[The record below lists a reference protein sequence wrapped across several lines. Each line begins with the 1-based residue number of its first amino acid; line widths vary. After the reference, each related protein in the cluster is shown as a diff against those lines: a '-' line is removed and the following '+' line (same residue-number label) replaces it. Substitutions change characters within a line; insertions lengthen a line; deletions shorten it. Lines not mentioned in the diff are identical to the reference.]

1 MPRTLIFDL
10 SEVLIAGLIGIEK
23 PLADR
28 LHLEPTAILKVFETH
43 GLVELCCGRM
53 TEDEY
58 LARILK
64 QQGWP
69 IARAEVKRIVRRN
82 FRRRIPGTIALL
94 PRLARQ
100 YELVLLSD
108 HAAEWAAHIR
118 RIHPWLRLFRRRF
131 FSFEL
136 GQTKREPS
144 TFRKVVAALGR
155 SADECLLIDDSAAN
169 IAVAASAGVPGL
181 RFTSAA
187 DLARNLRGLFRPFRF
202 LEPGKLVD
210 EDLELVL
217 AARHPA
223 DPVKRYV
230 PDYEFEMRRTGAKT
244 RLGLIRLRIGPA
256 RHLRYPGHIGYEVD
270 ASHRGHRYAARS
282 CRLLLPFARAHG
294 LPTVW
299 LTTDP
304 TNTASIRTCELIGA
318 QYVETVRLPKGHEMY
333 RRGARF
339 RRRYRLGIN

>member
-10 SEVLIAGLIGIEK
+10 SEVLIAGLIGIER

-28 LHLEPTAILKVFETH
+28 LHLESKAILKVFETH

-58 LARILK
+58 LAGILK

-69 IARAEVKRIVRRN
+69 IARAELKRIIRRN

-94 PRLARQ
+94 PRLARR

-108 HAAEWAAHIR
+108 HAAEWAAHLR
-118 RIHPWLRLFRRRF
+118 RVHPWLRIFQRQF

-136 GQTKREPS
+136 GRTKREPS
-144 TFRKVVAALGR
+144 TFRQVLAALSR

-169 IAVAASAGVPGL
+169 IAAAASAGVPGL
-181 RFTSAA
+181 RFSSAMA
-187 DLARNLRGLFRPFRF
+187 LARELRGLFRPFRF
-202 LEPGKLVD
+202 QEPGPLVD
-210 EDLELVL
+210 RALELVL
-217 AARHPA
+217 TSRHPA

-230 PDYEFEMRRTGAKT
+230 PDYEFEMRRTGTKT

-256 RHLRYPGHIGYEVD
+256 QRLRYAGHIGYEVD
-270 ASHRGHRYAARS
+270 APHRGRRYAARS
-282 CRLLLPFARAHG
+282 CRLLLAFARAHG
-294 LPTVW
+294 LPAVW
-299 LTTDP
+299 LTVDP
-304 TNTASIRTCELIGA
+304 ANVPSIRTCEIIGA
-318 QYVETVRLPKGHEMY
+318 RYVDTVRLPTHHEMY

-339 RRRYRLGIN
+339 RRRYRLGLR